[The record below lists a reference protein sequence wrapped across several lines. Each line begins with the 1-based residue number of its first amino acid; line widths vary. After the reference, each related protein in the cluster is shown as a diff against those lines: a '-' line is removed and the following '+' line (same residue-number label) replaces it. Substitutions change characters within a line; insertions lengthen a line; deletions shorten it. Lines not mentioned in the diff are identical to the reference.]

1 MSEAS
6 KAAALAHAA
15 AVHQGSG
22 DAEATLATAEAFHN
36 FITGGAGDVQ
46 QSNSS
51 TAKREAT
58 KPAAAKPAAK
68 PAVKKPATKPAPVED
83 DAEDTEV
90 ETEAADGEEVTKEAV
105 GEALEALLNANLRK
119 EAVAVLA
126 KYKAKGLSQVKAE
139 DYAAVKADLD
149 DLLISA

>member
-15 AVHQGSG
+15 SVHQGSG

-83 DAEDTEV
+83 AAEDVEA

-105 GEALEALLNANLRK
+105 GEALEALVSLGYNQRDARK
-119 EAVAVLA
+119 SLQEIPKDIKGVEAKVKAVL
-126 KYKAKGLSQVKAE
+126 K
-139 DYAAVKADLD
+139 
-149 DLLISA
+149 LLGKR